1 MDRHGWIDERL
12 AEVPL
17 FAGLDKKHLRAIS
30 SLATPIDVAEG
41 KALTREGEFGHE
53 FIIVLEGEAEVQVG
67 DEVVATRGP
76 GDYFGEIALVAN
88 RPRTAT
94 VTAKTPMKVEVI
106 GRARV
111 PDDAPRQPVD
121 RHGNP
126 RCGWR
131 PARGSRFHRGLAILP
146 TGTVTFLFTDLVGST
161 RLWEE
166 FPDQMGDALAQHDE
180 ILRRAVE
187 QHHGEIVKTTGDGV
201 HAVFTSGA

>member
-41 KALTREGEFGHE
+41 KALTREGDFGHE
-53 FIIVLEGEAEVQVG
+53 FIIVLDGEAEVKVG

-106 GRARV
+106 GRREFQTMLH
-111 PDDAPRQPVD
+111 D
-121 RHGNP
+121 NP
-126 RCGWR
+126 SI
-131 PARGSRFHRGLAILP
+131 A
-146 TGTVTFLFTDLVGST
+146 T
-161 RLWEE
+161 
-166 FPDQMGDALAQHDE
+166 E
-180 ILRRAVE
+180 ILGV
-187 QHHGEIVKTTGDGV
+187 VGDRLADIDSTEG
-201 HAVFTSGA
+201 